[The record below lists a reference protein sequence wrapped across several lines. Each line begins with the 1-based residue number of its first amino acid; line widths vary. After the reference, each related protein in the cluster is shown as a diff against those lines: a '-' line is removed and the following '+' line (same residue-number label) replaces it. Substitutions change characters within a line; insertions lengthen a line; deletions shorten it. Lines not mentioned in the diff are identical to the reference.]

1 MNILSRVL
9 LRLGYVRLKDYGYMM
24 TAEGRIVELARVTDD
39 RFAPPPWE
47 PIAWQSATAFLPPES
62 PPRPRPL
69 PPPPD
74 ADESL
79 SASGTVSAP
88 ETRAPVATVVAG
100 TIVGAAHVSP
110 PVVLAPPVVPPRT
123 EPEDEEWEWRMAL
136 ARARERAAREA
147 GRAAR
152 PPQSAGR
159 IPAGLAS
166 ALDRLPPD
174 AELDGANFA
183 EGSRR
188 HPIARSEP
196 GDVTDVSVRSGSPA
210 REDDETRV
218 DDSMPID
225 PDALDSTV
233 DGEPVT
239 SIMFVPPPP
248 PPAPAARAGEG
259 PLPRASTRLRRT
271 TPAQ

>member
-39 RFAPPPWE
+39 CFAPPPWE
-47 PIAWQSATAFLPPES
+47 PIAWQSATAFLPAES

-69 PPPPD
+69 PPPP
-74 ADESL
+74 ESDD
-79 SASGTVSAP
+79 SMGVSGTVSAP
-88 ETRAPVATVVAG
+88 ETRAPVAAVVAG
-100 TIVGAAHVSP
+100 TTVGSAGEVNP
-110 PVVLAPPVVPPRT
+110 PAVLAPPVVPPRT

-136 ARARERAAREA
+136 ARARERAARA
-147 GRAAR
+147 IGR
-152 PPQSAGR
+152 PPQPPGR

-166 ALDRLPPD
+166 ALDRLPPG

-188 HPIARSEP
+188 HPIARAEP
-196 GDVTDVSVRSGSPA
+196 GDVTVTDVSIHSAPPA
-210 REDDETRV
+210 LEDDATRV
-218 DDSMPID
+218 DDGTPID
-225 PDALDSTV
+225 PDALESV
-233 DGEPVT
+233 NGEPVT

-248 PPAPAARAGEG
+248 PPAPSASAGDA
-259 PLPRASTRLRRT
+259 PLPRASTRLRRN
-271 TPAQ
+271 TPEP